1 MKTSISTKGQIVLPA
16 EIRQRD
22 SIEPGDEF
30 EVERIDAGDYRLRRT
45 KRRPNQGLVDML
57 LACPMKD
64 WFQPMDRSETTN
76 DIHIPNLR

>member
-30 EVERIDAGDYRLRRT
+30 EVERIDVGDYRLRRT